1 MNISWQYLDKRNAA
15 IAALKDYSSMQ
26 AIIANTPSEI
36 AEVQNHMIG
45 VGGIQYSDMPRGPH
59 NPTAGETRILKGI
72 EEIDVLK
79 ERYRQAVEF
88 MEWFQPAWNTLSDE
102 EQVVLE
108 LFYISGDG
116 NQTDAVLAI
125 CERFYIERSSAYKK
139 KDRALTHLAVLLYG
153 K

>member
-1 MNISWQYLDKRNAA
+1 MLHKTFISFSTISGVDVSMWPL
-15 IAALKDYSSMQ
+15 SSK
-26 AIIANTPSEI
+26 
-36 AEVQNHMIG
+36 VQNHMIG

-59 NPTAGETRILKGI
+59 NPTAGENRILKGI

>member
-59 NPTAGETRILKGI
+59 NPTAGENRILKGI

-79 ERYRQAVEF
+79 
-88 MEWFQPAWNTLSDE
+88 L
-102 EQVVLE
+102 
-108 LFYISGDG
+108 
-116 NQTDAVLAI
+116 
-125 CERFYIERSSAYKK
+125 
-139 KDRALTHLAVLLYG
+139 
-153 K
+153 

>member
-36 AEVQNHMIG
+36 AKLQNHIVGISG
-45 VGGIQYSDMPRGPH
+45 VQYSDMPRSSH
-59 NPTAGETRILKGI
+59 NPNAGENRILKGI
-72 EEIDVLK
+72 EAIDVLK

-88 MEWFQPAWNTLSDE
+88 MEWFQPAWKTLSDE
-102 EQVVLE
+102 EQTVLE
-108 LFYISGDG
+108 LFYISSDR
-116 NQTDAVLAI
+116 NQTDAVLTI
-125 CERFYIERSSAYKK
+125 CERYYIERSSAYKK
-139 KDRALTHLAVLLYG
+139 KDRALAHLAVLLYG